1 MNAITKNIPNSITC
15 LNLLSGCFACLF
27 AYKGEYDIVALCI
40 GLSALFDFL
49 DGMAARLLHAYSPMG
64 KELDSLADLISFG
77 LAPGF
82 MAMHFMLYDSVFHG
96 INDSYQ
102 IWWALSALLIPVFS
116 ALRLAKFNIDARQTT
131 SFIGLPV
138 PANAL
143 FWIGICQAGLQIE
156 DKACGYAIVCLVIL
170 FSFLLISEIPM
181 FSFKIQELEVKRKL
195 SSLLDFNRCRN
206 FPYLFRTGRPRRN
219 NRLVYN
225 IIAVDSQEA
234 LTTKTERFLF

>member
-156 DKACGYAIVCLVIL
+156 GQSLWIRYRL
-170 FSFLLISEIPM
+170 FSHSLLFPIDFGDSHV
-181 FSFKIQELEVKRKL
+181 FSKIQELEVKRKL
-195 SSLLDFNRCRN
+195 SSLFDFNRCRN
-206 FPYLFRTGRPRRN
+206 FPYLFRTGWPRRN